1 MIIKVLG
8 MDGCANC
15 QKLKENTQKAVSE
28 LGLKIEVQKIDDI
41 TEVMSYDVMVT
52 PGLVFDDKVVL
63 SGKVADVEEIKALLS
78 KERND

>member
-28 LGLKIEVQKIDDI
+28 LELDVKVQKVDDI
-41 TEVMSYDVMVT
+41 TEVISYGVMAT
-52 PGLVFDDKVVL
+52 PGLVVDNKVVL

-78 KERND
+78 KEK

>member
-28 LGLKIEVQKIDDI
+28 LDLKAKVQKVDDI
-41 TEVMSYDVMVT
+41 TEVMSYGVMAT
-52 PGLVFDDKVVL
+52 PGLVIDDKVVF
-63 SGKVADVEEIKALLS
+63 SGKVADVEEIKKLLG
-78 KERND
+78 KEKK

>member
-28 LGLKIEVQKIDDI
+28 LDLKAKVQKVDDI
-41 TEVMSYDVMVT
+41 TEVMSYGVMAT
-52 PGLVFDDKVVL
+52 PGLVIDDKVVF
-63 SGKVADVEEIKALLS
+63 SGKVADVEEIKKLLG
-78 KERND
+78 KKKK